1 MGSPIDLLYEPFSH
15 HDLTQPYD
23 PNLKCAGCGA
33 FYSMDCPLPE
43 QNLWSCLF
51 CSHPNPTDRPP
62 LVSSDAYTLSSVR
75 KGTLERRT
83 VIVIDAVCGP
93 HELDHLV
100 STLCDVATSEN
111 SELASLITI
120 QGSGHVTVHNI
131 ADQKRNAIFSIDDF
145 MTHYNLD
152 KLNVNYFEKKLR
164 ATHQASSY
172 WFPQGSLKKQ
182 LQEIPKTAGEGR
194 SKSKRD
200 KRCTGLA
207 LFIASTLASQCALPT
222 CCHIVSFLSGPCTKG
237 AGKVVSRDRKEHMR
251 QNHHFD
257 SENPYSKLSRSS
269 WKFYKKL
276 FKEFKQQELI
286 YEFFIGSL
294 DQIGLLEMGPLIK
307 SSMAVS
313 QFDSFNDE
321 RFVKCFQKY
330 LRLRNENAIYNCKM
344 KIVTTKN
351 TSITYEIPEY
361 ILNPKNL
368 SLPVEIPPQCLNGN
382 RSTKNPVQFQ
392 TMFENN
398 GQTYTKIETFLLPV
412 QPNTDSCRVQK
423 IIALSMKKMAS
434 QITSDF
440 DYSSKH
446 AKELTKQLASLP
458 RQVQGIDKD
467 KIIEWC
473 YYLCK
478 SPILSSR
485 NTSPDERYLFL
496 HQVLNSS
503 QGACLSLCRPLIW
516 GYNDSKHD
524 WVVLDIPLARTQI
537 LQDGNATLC
546 VDGGSYIVL
555 RVGERFRKEGQE
567 FCSKLLNDLHR
578 FTQPLYV
585 ETEIGGSQDR
595 FLKSK
600 IVPFDA
606 SDKKILGTED
616 MTFRDFFSLYTSSV
630 ESK

>member
-1 MGSPIDLLYEPFSH
+1 MSSPIDLLYEPFSH
-15 HDLTQPYD
+15 HDLTQPFD
-23 PNLKCAGCGA
+23 LNLKCAGCGA

-51 CSHPNPTDRPP
+51 CSRPNPTGRPP
-62 LVSSDAYTLSSVR
+62 LLSSDAYTLTSVR
-75 KGTLERRT
+75 KGTFERRT
-83 VIVIDAVCGP
+83 VLVIDAVCGP
-93 HELDHLV
+93 HELDHLIA
-100 STLCDVATSEN
+100 TLCDAANSKH
-111 SELASLITI
+111 SELTSLITI

-131 ADQKRNAIFSIDDF
+131 ADQKRDAVFSIDDF

-152 KLNVNYFEKKLR
+152 KLNVSYFEKKLR
-164 ATHQASSY
+164 ATHQTSY
-172 WFPQGSLKKQ
+172 WFAWDSLKKQ
-182 LQEIPKTAGEGR
+182 LQEIPKTAREGR

-207 LFIASTLASQCALPT
+207 LFIASILASQCASST
-222 CCHIVSFLSGPCTKG
+222 CCHIVSFLNGPCTKG
-237 AGKVVSRDRKEHMR
+237 AGKVVSRDGREHMR

-257 SENPYSKLSRSS
+257 SENPNLKLSRSS

-276 FKEFKQQELI
+276 KEFKQEKLNH
-286 YEFFIGSL
+286 EFFISSL

-321 RFVKCFQKY
+321 RFGQCFQKY

-344 KIVTTKN
+344 KIITTRN
-351 TSITYEIPEY
+351 TSLAYEIPDY

-368 SLPVEIPPQCLNGN
+368 SLPVEIPLEYLNGN

-392 TMFENN
+392 TTFVNN
-398 GQTYTKIETFLLPV
+398 EQTYTKIETFLLPV
-412 QPNTDSCRVQK
+412 QPKTDSCQIQK

-434 QITSDF
+434 EITCNF

-446 AKELTKQLASLP
+446 AKELTKQLALLS

-473 YYLCK
+473 YYLYK

-503 QGACLSLCRPLIW
+503 RSACLSLCKPLIW
-516 GYNDSKHD
+516 GYNDVNHD
-524 WVVLDIPLARTQI
+524 WVVLDIPLARTRI

-546 VDGGSYIVL
+546 IDGGSYIVL
-555 RVGERFRKEGQE
+555 RAGKLFQKEGQE
-567 FCSKLLNDLHR
+567 FCSRLLNDLHR

-606 SDKKILGTED
+606 SDKKILSTED
-616 MTFRDFFSLYTSSV
+616 MTFRDFFNLYASST
-630 ESK
+630 ENK